1 MTDFSTPTVH
11 LALQAALSMMA
22 GPSTF
27 NALTQDGFDG
37 RMAYVKGLL
46 VASQVVTTLDS
57 DFTDWMTV
65 ELALS

>member
-1 MTDFSTPTVH
+1 
-11 LALQAALSMMA
+11 MMA